1 MNSSSEGV
9 PEVVE
14 RCSGGALTVLEMLL
28 MKNCVAG
35 RSVDFLTSSS
45 TYTLTLCV
53 LSERG
58 LSREADQL
66 HSQALGFSY

>member
-1 MNSSSEGV
+1 MNSGSEGV

-14 RCSGGALTVLEMLL
+14 RCSGGVLTLLEMLL

-35 RSVDFLTSSS
+35 RSVEFLTSSS
-45 TYTLTLCV
+45 TYILTLYV
-53 LSERG
+53 PNERG
-58 LSREADQL
+58 LSREADRL